1 MGIRPLAAYRNL
13 EQLNIGSLSDLTA
26 DMLGQQRSP
35 LKLLKSDS
43 FRQAVALTTPP
54 SPHPDPLYL
63 ATPASECVM
72 SEENLG
78 EGEKGVQPLAILPI
92 LPSPVPE

>member
-1 MGIRPLAAYRNL
+1 MNIQHFPSHL
-13 EQLNIGSLSDLTA
+13 EIKPHGAIFKMINSLSDA
-26 DMLGQQRSP
+26 SP
-35 LKLLKSDS
+35 TGVTTRGLKLLKSDS

-63 ATPASECVM
+63 VTSASECVM

-78 EGEKGVQPLAILPI
+78 EGGTALSY
-92 LPSPVPE
+92 SPYSPFSCP